1 MKKANLHEAKTN
13 LSKLVE
19 LVAKGQ
25 EVIICKA
32 DIPVAKLAAFD
43 SNKKKRELG
52 SWAGKVV
59 IEDDFDILPDDFMG
73 HFQLKTSLKIFH
85 SLPLIK

>member
-19 LVAKGQ
+19 LAARGE

-32 DIPVAKLAAFD
+32 GQPVARLVAIHTK
-43 SNKKKRELG
+43 KKKRKPG
-52 SWAGKVV
+52 DWVGQVK
-59 IEDDFDILPDDFMG
+59 IKKDFDTLPEEFMEY
-73 HFQLKTSLKIFH
+73 FK
-85 SLPLIK
+85 